1 MLPTNMAYSFGS
13 EQPIVTSN
21 ILDFDHVD
29 SNQMAFATY
38 IFKYRS
44 RGRSVANPAFALHLM
59 LYLAALESLMVI
71 PRSPSPVPLEDRD
84 IATLTEAEMRELLQR
99 QRVSST
105 AM

>member
-1 MLPTNMAYSFGS
+1 MTYSFGS
-13 EQPIVTSN
+13 EQPVVTRN
-21 ILDFDHVD
+21 VMDFDHVD

-44 RGRSVANPAFALHLM
+44 RGRSVANPACTIHLM

-71 PRSPSPVPLEDRD
+71 PRSPTPIPLEDRD
-84 IATLTEAEMRELLQR
+84 IDTLTEAEMRELLKR
-99 QRVSST
+99 QRVRSI